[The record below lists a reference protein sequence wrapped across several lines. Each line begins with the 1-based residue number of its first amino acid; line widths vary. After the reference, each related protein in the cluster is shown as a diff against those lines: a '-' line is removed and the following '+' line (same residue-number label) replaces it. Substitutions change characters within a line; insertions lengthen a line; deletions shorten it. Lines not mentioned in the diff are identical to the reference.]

1 VPKLMPAAAVPD
13 RLRIAAMP
21 ERRGSTPFR
30 PVAQQAASGAG
41 TVFAV
46 NEGVY
51 LEPGGFW
58 LEPRIDHTMLVAVT
72 SNSVKLVL
80 RNTPVEN
87 RVTVTIDKWRKE
99 VTLAPNEQV
108 ELEAPAARGGRGQT
122 LVLMRI
128 RVANGVRPADLDPR
142 SGDRRLLGLWVE
154 MR

>member
-1 VPKLMPAAAVPD
+1 
-13 RLRIAAMP
+13 MP

-108 ELEAPAARGGRGQT
+108 EIEAPAARDDRAQT

-128 RVANGVRPADLDPR
+128 RVANGVRPAELDPR
-142 SGDRRLLGLWVE
+142 SSDRRLLGLWVE